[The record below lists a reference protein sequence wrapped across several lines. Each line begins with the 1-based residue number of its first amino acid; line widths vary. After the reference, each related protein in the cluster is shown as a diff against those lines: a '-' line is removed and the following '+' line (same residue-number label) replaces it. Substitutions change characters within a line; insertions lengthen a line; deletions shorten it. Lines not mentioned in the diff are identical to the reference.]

1 VSCVVVYGG
10 RRMVWMMSGWV
21 LYMVAGGGRVCQ
33 GRGKGERPA
42 TFSIQVRE
50 LEGKAAIEERAGN
63 ALSHNPNSSYAHSM
77 HWKYIQQHT
86 LVVPRNSRMERKDSF
101 YRYPTGSA
109 DFLLRLLLIT
119 SATSKVK
126 PPQKT
131 TPTPHRKT
139 VSQIDKPRS
148 QAPISTIFRNLLR
161 NIHHTAHLAHILTP
175 EI

>member
-1 VSCVVVYGG
+1 MHSNTTHIHPTHTQCIGS
-10 RRMVWMMSGWV
+10 RSSNTHSSF
-21 LYMVAGGGRVCQ
+21 Q
-33 GRGKGERPA
+33 E
-42 TFSIQVRE
+42 
-50 LEGKAAIEERAGN
+50 
-63 ALSHNPNSSYAHSM
+63 NS
-77 HWKYIQQHT
+77 KK
-86 LVVPRNSRMERKDSF
+86 ERKDSF